1 MKEKVR
7 YWTDTAQY
15 DLDTARAMLE
25 ARRFLYVGF
34 MCHQTIEKVLKG
46 FYVYTRKSN
55 PPYTHN
61 LNYLATEAGVYA
73 LMSEDQRSTLDMLE
87 PLNVEAR
94 YPRHREELLKT
105 LDSAKCEEIIGRT
118 EEPFRWIEKQL
129 SNG

>member
-55 PPYTHN
+55 PPYTPKST
-61 LNYLATEAGVYA
+61 ASPCPEALGG
-73 LMSEDQRSTLDMLE
+73 S
-87 PLNVEAR
+87 
-94 YPRHREELLKT
+94 
-105 LDSAKCEEIIGRT
+105 GR
-118 EEPFRWIEKQL
+118 P
-129 SNG
+129 G

>member
-1 MKEKVR
+1 
-7 YWTDTAQY
+7 
-15 DLDTARAMLE
+15 MLE

-34 MCHQTIEKVLKG
+34 MCHQTIEKMLKS
-46 FYVYTRKSN
+46 FYVHARKSN

-73 LMSEDQRSTLDMLE
+73 LMSEDQRNTLDVLE

-94 YPRHREELLKT
+94 YPRHREELLRT
-105 LDSAKCEEIIGRT
+105 LDFAKCQEIIGRT
-118 EEPFRWIEKQL
+118 EELFQWIQRQL

>member
-7 YWTDTAQY
+7 YWTDIAQY

-34 MCHQTIEKVLKG
+34 MCHQTIEKALKG
-46 FYVYTRKSN
+46 FYVHAKESN

-61 LNYLATEAGVYA
+61 LNYLATEAGAYA
-73 LMSEDQRSTLDMLE
+73 SMSEDQKNTLDVLD

-94 YPRHREELLKT
+94 YPRHREVLLKT
-105 LDSAKCEEIIGRT
+105 LDFAKCEEIMGQT
-118 EEPFRWIEKQL
+118 KELFRWIERQL